1 MRSAL
6 SSESADVR
14 TQKIVL
20 PVLARSP
27 NGVYLR
33 PYRGGWTVCVAGP
46 AAIKSLFIRKGT
58 CISQIDFAIGVKSTH
73 LSVYDQTIFRSTK
86 AFPCIANRFSTNL

>member
-14 TQKIVL
+14 TQNIVL

-46 AAIKSLFIRKGT
+46 AAIKSLFIHK
-58 CISQIDFAIGVKSTH
+58 GVKSTH
-73 LSVYDQTIFRSTK
+73 LSVYDQPIFRSTK
-86 AFPCIANRFSTNL
+86 AFPCKANRFSTNL